1 MKMNLRIVFS
11 LLLAFVTIPF
21 GSRLWASEVLSAPD
35 ETGGG
40 TTTAVTN
47 DKPVYQDTNPDGE
60 NYLDRQHALVGPYC
74 TINNLGGN
82 LANVIDVTSGMEN
95 ITDLDLTNY
104 VKTASLAG
112 VTVAVNPSFS
122 VKDTHKTYAAGTT
135 AGFVISMSSS
145 NLLNLKLIG
154 LPFQIWF
161 YKDGKVVDHK
171 NCKEKSGSLLNLN
184 LLRVSGS
191 DITSEITATSD
202 KDFDEIAFCAAD
214 GVKLDLISGTKV
226 FYAFVGKNG
235 KYYLSREEPTA
246 DDPTPGLTGLKKE
259 FSNENLNVARNGG
272 LSDDLIDADPKNT
285 TALAEGQVTVMV
297 YDPTKTINDQFT
309 FPAGCRAGF
318 EYTAGIIEAINYL
331 TLKLWKYSPEGKT
344 GVYSGQWQKI
354 ELSNKGEFDLL
365 NIDLGLSKKSNSVT
379 APEPFNAVE
388 IVGGGLNTGFYLK
401 HAFIELPPSYDT
413 KPTLSVS
420 ADRGLCDENQ
430 SVDLH
435 SDEAVSWTC
444 TSVPEGANASDL
456 TLTPSEDGK
465 TCTVSGFKKA
475 GQYVF
480 TATTTDNRTATT
492 KVTYGIAP
500 IVDEGIK
507 PWVNNFTEKN
517 VTYSADMKP
526 YEEKYKITSFSLIP
540 SITTNEENLVTP
552 SIDDY
557 MSVGGISLANDKI
570 IAGVWRSA
578 QTTTTEKTIV
588 GFITRTKWSA
598 LDLSLLNGYTV
609 KLYNSG
615 DPVTTVSSENVHFK
629 VLSANLIGADK
640 YVTTQYSVEVDAN
653 TQFDAI
659 TLWSKGALD
668 LSASQTL
675 IYYAFEE
682 PSALADAYA
691 KNVAATSE
699 LVSDETTGASIDASK
714 LGHGGIATVASTV
727 TNLYNVVDNDITTY
741 ATLAG
746 VAKVGDVY
754 TIPVKLG
761 KVYDG
766 GHQVQIYVSNL
777 DWLKVNLATDI
788 KLAAYRNGE
797 LKSQKNN
804 WDVLSA
810 DVIGGENKQA
820 ELVWTPVG
828 EDGKPVDFDEITI
841 QFYGLANVAQ
851 VVNVYGI
858 RISGDAD
865 GDGIPDASDDQSC
878 DNPFL
883 IDENETTPQKSHD
896 FVNGRLNL
904 RRYMNPVRKNGDK
917 TEQWFNICLPVNLS
931 FNQFVKAFGNEA
943 ELAKPADFDNDPR
956 ILRFTIPGNIYGEKT
971 LLEAGVP
978 YIIKITETS
987 NLTDVDASLKE
998 ELEGN
1003 NEGIQG
1009 DNTNLVYKVQ
1019 GVNFYMDGDWKTPQ
1033 SIECKHPNNDTSVN
1047 PNVVW
1052 TGGYNKNQH
1061 IDADFWIFNQG
1072 MLTNISNAVDHIRGL
1087 RSWMREAGNG
1097 TAKGATFTGM
1107 DINGDLTGGIS
1118 TGIHQINADGADNR
1132 MYNLQG
1138 MRVDKE
1144 NGSLPAGIYIIN
1156 HRKVIIK

>member
-1 MKMNLRIVFS
+1 MNKFY
-11 LLLAFVTIPF
+11 
-21 GSRLWASEVLSAPD
+21 SRLLILMALVGITPPVAASETVAAVN
-35 ETGGG
+35 
-40 TTTAVTN
+40 TTTNTTN
-47 DKPVYQDTNPDGE
+47 DSRPVYQDTDPNKA

-74 TINNLGGN
+74 TINRLGGN
-82 LANVIDVTSGMEN
+82 LANVIDVTSRMEN
-95 ITDLDLTNY
+95 VTDLDLTNY
-104 VKTASLAG
+104 VTTASLAN

-122 VKDTHKTYAAGTT
+122 VKDTHKLYAAGTT

-145 NLLNLKLIG
+145 NLLGLKLVG

-161 YKDGKVVDHK
+161 YKDGKEVGHK
-171 NCKEKSGSLLNLN
+171 NCNEKSGSLLNLN

-191 DITSEITATSD
+191 DVTAEITATSD
-202 KDFDEIAFCAAD
+202 WDFDEIAFSATD
-214 GVKLDLISGTKV
+214 LVNLDLISGTKV
-226 FYAFVGKNG
+226 YYAFVGKNG
-235 KYYLSREEPTA
+235 KYYLSHEEPTA

-272 LSDDLIDADPKNT
+272 LSDDLIDDDPKNT

-318 EYTAGIIEAINYL
+318 EYTAGIIEAFNYL

-344 GVYSGQWQKI
+344 GVYPGQWQKI

-435 SDEAVSWTC
+435 SDEAVTWTC
-444 TSVPEGANASDL
+444 TSAPTGVNASDL
-456 TLTPSEDGK
+456 TLTSSEDGK

-480 TATTTDNRTATT
+480 TATTTDGRTATT

-500 IVDEGIK
+500 VKEEGVK
-507 PWVNNFTEKN
+507 PWVNNFTEEN
-517 VTYSADMKP
+517 TSYSADMKP
-526 YEEKYKITSFSLIP
+526 YEDKYKITSFSLIP
-540 SITTNEENLVTP
+540 SITTDEENLVTP

-578 QTTTTEKTIV
+578 ATTTTEKTIV
-588 GFITRTKWSA
+588 GFVTRTKWSA
-598 LDLSLLNGYTV
+598 LDLSLLNGYTL
-609 KLYNSG
+609 KLYYG
-615 DPVTTVSSENVHFK
+615 GAPVTTVSSENVHFK

-699 LVSDETTGASIDASK
+699 LVSDETTGASIDASM

-727 TNLYNVVDNDITTY
+727 TNLYNVVDNDMTTY
-741 ATLAG
+741 ATIAG

-766 GHQVQIYVSNL
+766 GHLVQIYVSNL
-777 DWLKVNLATDI
+777 DWLKVDLAQDI
-788 KLAAYRNGE
+788 KLAAYRNGKQVSE
-797 LKSQKNN
+797 KNN

-810 DVIGGENKQA
+810 DVIGGENKEA
-820 ELVWTPVG
+820 ELVWTPV
-828 EDGKPVDFDEITI
+828 DKKGKPVDFDEITI

-851 VVNVYGI
+851 AANIYGI

-865 GDGIPDASDDQSC
+865 GDGISDANDDQSC

-883 IDENETTPQKSHD
+883 VDENETTLEKSHD
-896 FVNGRLNL
+896 FVHGRLNL
-904 RRYMNPVRKNGDK
+904 RRYMNPVLKDKNGNLS
-917 TEQWFNICLPVNLS
+917 QWFNICLPVNLS
-931 FNQFVKAFGNEA
+931 FNQFVRTFGNNA
-943 ELAKPADFDNDPR
+943 ELAKPDNFDSKPS
-956 ILRFTIPGNIYGEKT
+956 ILRFTVPSGVYGDQT
-971 LLEAGVP
+971 LLEAGKP
-978 YIIKITETS
+978 YIIKITETT
-987 NLTDVDASLKE
+987 NLKDVDGALSE
-998 ELEGN
+998 ELSN
-1003 NEGIQG
+1003 NNAGIKSTN
-1009 DNTNLVYKVQ
+1009 NTDKVYKVL
-1019 GVNFYMDGDWKTPQ
+1019 GVDFYMDGDWKTPKTVT
-1033 SIECKHPNNDTSVN
+1033 CTHPNGDTSKN
-1047 PNVVW
+1047 GNVEW
-1052 TGGYNKNQH
+1052 TGGYYKEQH
-1061 IDADFWIFNQG
+1061 IDGDFWMFNKG
-1072 MLTNISNAVDHIRGL
+1072 VLTNITNDVYYIRGL
-1087 RSWMREAGNG
+1087 RSWMREVG
-1097 TAKGATFTGM
+1097 TTSAKFTGM
-1107 DINGDLTGGIS
+1107 SINDELIGETP
-1118 TGIHQINADGADNR
+1118 TGIHQVSADKADNR

-1138 MRVDKE
+1138 MRVNNE
-1144 NGSLPAGIYIIN
+1144 NGTLPAGIYIIN
-1156 HRKVIIK
+1156 GKKVIIK